1 MPASHFSR
9 IQLFE
14 TPRAVARQV
23 PLSMG
28 LLWVRILEWDCHFF
42 LQGIFP
48 TKGSNLGLLHYRW
61 ILYPLSHQGSPHFG
75 YMG

>member
-1 MPASHFSR
+1 MHACVLSHFSR

-14 TPRAVARQV
+14 TPWAVARQV

-28 LLWVRILEWDCHFF
+28 LLQVRILEWDCHFL
-42 LQGIFP
+42 LQGIFL
-48 TKGSNLGLLHYRW
+48 TKGSNLGLLHCRW
-61 ILYPLSHQGSPHFG
+61 IFYQLSHHFG